1 MILATGIS
9 YYELDGL
16 SYQDIKIID
25 IEIPQSQ
32 NWYENL
38 YQAYIYS
45 KDPLGNYLNAMFKD
59 EFNANVTVKYKN
71 NNDCEFNA
79 SIRINGDLP
88 DHLDIENL
96 ITSLDVTLDEG
107 NIFGITRF
115 KLLIPETR
123 RNDEEIFTTSLLTH
137 MGFLSPRTFYV
148 YSSINSGAPYKFIF
162 QEKYAKEMLEYNGY
176 REGSNFR
183 DE

>member
-1 MILATGIS
+1 
-9 YYELDGL
+9 
-16 SYQDIKIID
+16 
-25 IEIPQSQ
+25 
-32 NWYENL
+32 
-38 YQAYIYS
+38 
-45 KDPLGNYLNAMFKD
+45 MFKD

-137 MGFLSPRTFYV
+137 FGPH
-148 YSSINSGAPYKFIF
+148 ICKQI
-162 QEKYAKEMLEYNGY
+162 
-176 REGSNFR
+176 
-183 DE
+183 